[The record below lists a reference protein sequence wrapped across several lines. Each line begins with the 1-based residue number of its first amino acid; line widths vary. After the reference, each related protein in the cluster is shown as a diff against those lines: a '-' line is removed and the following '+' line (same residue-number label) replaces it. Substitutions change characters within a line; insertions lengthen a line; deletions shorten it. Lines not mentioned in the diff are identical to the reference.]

1 MLPSADTGNERESRR
16 SGWRRH
22 LALAA
27 SLLLVFTL
35 GWTAY
40 LGVFP
45 GFGTTQAQHFRTGVG
60 QTTTVTLPAGSVVTL
75 DAETEMRLRETPGER
90 RVDLVAGRAFFRER
104 QRVGTG
110 TGGSVRV
117 DRGWRSII
125 KKKTRI

>member
-22 LALAA
+22 LARAA

-60 QTTTVTLPAGSVVTL
+60 QTTTVTLPEGSVVTL
-75 DAETEMRLRETPGER
+75 DAETTRRLRETPGER
-90 RVDLVAGRAFFRER
+90 RVALIAERAFSRVAPIGLDSRRER
-104 QRVGTG
+104 VFTF
-110 TGGSVRV
+110 VLH
-117 DRGWRSII
+117 
-125 KKKTRI
+125 